1 MATRVRS
8 RLRRR
13 IPRLPVHVPPRMRN
27 ALALLLVVVAAAA
40 GGLIALVSF
49 REDRRLSVGTVTL
62 SVTPFHR
69 GALDLY
75 VPLVDWGVRFRSVR
89 FPARVHVDVR
99 SVNRKE
105 AAKIA
110 GGADVDVRGLRR
122 EANHEIGSYLRAL
135 LAVVLAASLAAG
147 LAAAFAMRSRA
158 GPRLGW
164 LVGAAVATSAIGMAV
179 LVITLP
185 PRGQLGEP

>member
-1 MATRVRS
+1 MATTVRRAGRH
-8 RLRRR
+8 RLR
-13 IPRLPVHVPPRMRN
+13 IPRPPAWSRPALAVVHVI
-27 ALALLLVVVAAAA
+27 VAGLG
-40 GGLIALVSF
+40 GGLAAMTAF
-49 REDRRLSVGTVTL
+49 RQDRRLSVGTVTL

-105 AAKIA
+105 AARIA
-110 GGADVDVRGLRR
+110 GGADVDVRGLRH

-158 GPRLGW
+158 GPRLRW
-164 LVGAAVATSAIGMAV
+164 LVGAALAT
-179 LVITLP
+179 
-185 PRGQLGEP
+185 